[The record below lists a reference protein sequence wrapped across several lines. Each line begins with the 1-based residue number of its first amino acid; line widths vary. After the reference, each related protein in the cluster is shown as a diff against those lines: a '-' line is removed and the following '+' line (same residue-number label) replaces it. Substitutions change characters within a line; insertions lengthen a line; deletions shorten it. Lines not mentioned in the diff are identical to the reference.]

1 MKILIEEIDRG
12 EGRSAIL
19 IGGAAGNQS
28 MELRGALIIDKPAGM
43 TSHDVVARVRRIFK
57 TRRVGHAGT
66 LDPFA
71 TGVLVVCVGN
81 ATRLTQF
88 LVGLDKRYTA
98 TIRFGYATD
107 SHDITGKR
115 VTATESSKLLR
126 VEDITTVLLDF
137 IGPQLQMPPMYS
149 AKKVAGERLYRAA
162 REGRDVERQA
172 CPITIHSLALL
183 GGPAAIVENPDGTSD
198 AAVSVHCSSGTYI
211 RRLAHDIG
219 ERLQIGAHLVALRRE
234 SVGPHHVGQAVPLE
248 ILERLEQPNQTSA
261 FLLTPADAIKHMP
274 KLEVTED
281 EILRIRNGRQLDLD
295 RVRLGS
301 LQPGEVVGLCDRSG
315 ELQAVGELMAEPCVL
330 KPRMVL
336 TV

>member
-1 MKILIEEIDRG
+1 MILIEEIDRG
-12 EGRSAIL
+12 KGRSAIL
-19 IGGAAGNQS
+19 IEGAAGNQS

-43 TSHDVVARVRRIFK
+43 TSHDVVARVRRLFK

-115 VTATESSKLLR
+115 VTAIESSKVLR
-126 VEDITTVLLDF
+126 VEDIAKVLVDF

-162 REGRDVERQA
+162 REGRVVERQA
-172 CPITIHSLALL
+172 CPITIHSLSLL
-183 GGPAAIVENPDGTSD
+183 DGPAAIVGNADGTTD
-198 AAVSVHCSSGTYI
+198 AVVRVHCSSGTYI

-234 SVGPHHVGQAVPLE
+234 SVGPHHVGQAVPLA
-248 ILERLEQPNQTSA
+248 ILERLEQPDQTSA
-261 FLLTPADAIKHMP
+261 FLLSPADAIKHMP

-281 EILRIRNGRQLDLD
+281 EILRIRNGRQLELD
-295 RVRLGS
+295 RVRLGP
-301 LQPGEVVGLCDRSG
+301 LQPGEVVGLCDRGG
-315 ELQAVGELMAEPCVL
+315 ELQAVGELMAEPWVL